1 MRRRPLRC
9 GGDCSQVRRGTQL
22 MQLFCLNCNRP
33 NADDAKFCAG
43 CGAGLLR
50 RFCASCH
57 RVNDAD
63 AHFCQACG
71 AALPTPTM
79 QTPAPAP
86 ASAPAFEP
94 SSIPNLTDVV
104 DADSLPPHSLVVDAV
119 GGHGGALAHP
129 SSHLASLAA
138 PAVGLDD
145 QRPQRS
151 RAGMLVLVG
160 AGGLVAL
167 ATAIWVWTS
176 SERRDAAVGTATSP
190 AQESR
195 SPVARAPS
203 VDAAAR
209 EAAEIAARL
218 LQTPSD
224 ISPAAGAAASVGE
237 LAPPKSPR
245 DPRDQIKNVAAVRS
259 KAPAVTAPPSPAAAR
274 GIAATGRQARPAATP
289 AATTPPECTPAMDAM
304 SLCAPGA
311 KPTGR

>member
-1 MRRRPLRC
+1 
-9 GGDCSQVRRGTQL
+9 

-33 NADDAKFCAG
+33 NSDDAKFCAG

-71 AALPTPTM
+71 AALPTPEMKAPT
-79 QTPAPAP
+79 PAP

-104 DADSLPPHSLVVDAV
+104 DADSLPPHSLVVDAA
-119 GGHGGALAHP
+119 GDHGGALAHP
-129 SSHLASLAA
+129 ASHLASLAA
-138 PAVGLDD
+138 PAVGLGD
-145 QRPQRS
+145 QRAQRS

-167 ATAIWVWTS
+167 ATTIWVWTS
-176 SERRDAAVGTATSP
+176 SDRRDVAAGIAAPP

-195 SPVARAPS
+195 SPVARAPN

-218 LQTPSD
+218 LQTASD
-224 ISPAAGAAASVGE
+224 RAAADGAAASAGE
-237 LAPPKSPR
+237 LVPPKSPR
-245 DPRDQIKNVAAVRS
+245 DPRDQIKNAAVRS
-259 KAPAVTAPPSPAAAR
+259 KTVPVTAPPSPAATR
-274 GIAATGRQARPAATP
+274 GIAATGRPARSAATAAAAAP
-289 AATTPPECTPAMDAM
+289 AECTPAMDAM